1 MSKKAYNTI
10 QDFLNDESFKN
21 WALDSR
27 LSDVSFWNRWLQN
40 NPSKKSIAYEAKD
53 IIIGINFKQST
64 VSKNKVDLEWT
75 KLSTKLKEIKSKEQ
89 KTKIPQKKSLKYTI
103 AISAILLISFI
114 SYTYFQSSLITH
126 QTAYGEVL
134 ELKLKDGTLVTLNS
148 NSSISYNQNNP
159 RKVELKGEA
168 YFDVNKKET
177 TNAKFWVY
185 TSDLTVEVY
194 GTQFNVKTS
203 NEKTNVYLEEGKIF
217 LSFDDGNY
225 KQMEPGNYIEYSSED
240 QKIIVDKERVSNEE
254 QTSWKNGTLIFDHT
268 TLAEALQKVS
278 DTYGV
283 FFEYETPEIKEI
295 LITGTV
301 PTTNLEICLNAIKKS
316 INVDIKKENSILVV
330 SKN

>member
-1 MSKKAYNTI
+1 MSKKTYNTI

-21 WALDSR
+21 WASDSH
-27 LSDVSFWNRWLQN
+27 LSDVSFWNIWLQN

-53 IIIGINFKQST
+53 IILGINFKKPT
-64 VSKNKVDLEWT
+64 ISKDKVDLEWD
-75 KLSTKLKEIKSKEQ
+75 KLTTKLKDIKAKEQ
-89 KTKIPQKKSLKYTI
+89 KAGKPQKKLLKYII
-103 AISAILLISFI
+103 AASVVFITSFI
-114 SYTYFQSSLITH
+114 TYTYFQSSLITH
-126 QTAYGEVL
+126 HTAYGEIL

-148 NSSISYNQNNP
+148 NSSICYNKNNP

-194 GTQFNVKTS
+194 GTQFNVKAS
-203 NEKTNVYLEEGKIF
+203 KEKTNVYLEEGNIL

-225 KQMEPGNYIEYSSED
+225 KQMEPGNYIEYSSQV
-240 QKIIVDKERVSNEE
+240 QKVIVDKKRVSNEE

-268 TLAEALQKVS
+268 TLAKALQKVS

-283 FFEYETPEIKEI
+283 FFEYETPEIKNI

-301 PTTNLEICLNAIKKS
+301 PTTNLDICLNAIKKS